1 MDPLFAS
8 AGVGDFLV
16 KTTNNRG
23 FTPEE
28 ITEDLLV
35 KLIFISGEAHPAI
48 RDQAIAFKDQIRPV
62 IVHYMKQAVMS
73 DRTTL
78 AAQLSKQGHNDM
90 AEIIRRL

>member
-1 MDPLFAS
+1 MSQGFGS
-8 AGVGDFLV
+8 VGTFMV
-16 KTTNNRG
+16 KTTNERG

-28 ITEDLLV
+28 ITEDLLT
-35 KLIFISGEAHPAI
+35 KLIFISAESHPAI
-48 RDQAIAFKDQIRPV
+48 RDQAIAFRDQIRPV
-62 IVHYMKQAVMS
+62 IVHYMKQAVRS

>member
-1 MDPLFAS
+1 MSEGFGS
-8 AGVGDFLV
+8 VGSFLV

-23 FTPEE
+23 FSPEE
-28 ITEDLLV
+28 ITEDLLT
-35 KLIFISGEAHPAI
+35 KLIFISTESHPAI

-62 IVHYMKQAVMS
+62 IVHYVKQVVRS

-78 AAQLSKQGHNDM
+78 AAQLSKQGHHDM